1 MKKFMLQN
9 SLYFAFGFLHILYSV
24 ALEVS
29 AQVLVD
35 GKSYS
40 TILSAQNAIK
50 ENSRV
55 YLTKGFYSGLKI
67 SADNVEVIGT
77 RNVIFD
83 SPIEG
88 KAAIIVDG
96 DSVTIE
102 NVECYGIKVS
112 DNNGACVRQQ
122 GKDLTLRGVYF
133 HDSQQGILSSH
144 GTGSLTIEFSHFE
157 NLGKAGRSHAI
168 YSNNERLIVRDSTI
182 LNSVDQGHEIKSR
195 AKSTIILNS
204 IVGSIDSED
213 SRTIDISNG
222 GTLKIDNSIL
232 LQGRNTRNRQ
242 LIGYALEGSS
252 KERDNTVIISNSMF
266 ILERVG
272 PDEILLAP
280 KKLNVSMS
288 IERNVI
294 IGEQLI
300 DMESYPD
307 NRYFSSREEA
317 GVKGGVPSLDTLAA
331 ALFIHI
337 K

>member
-1 MKKFMLQN
+1 MKRIALLLAFWFA
-9 SLYFAFGFLHILYSV
+9 SLPLVSMSV
-24 ALEVS
+24 QAEVI
-29 AQVLVD
+29 VD
-35 GKSYS
+35 GISYD
-40 TILSAQNAIK
+40 TIEEAQRAIK
-50 ENSRV
+50 DNSRV
-55 YLTKGFYSGLKI
+55 YLSEGIYSGLKI
-67 SADNVEVIGT
+67 VADNVEIIGD
-77 RNVIFD
+77 RNVVFN

-88 KAAIIVDG
+88 KAAIVVSG
-96 DSVTIE
+96 SNVLIE
-102 NVECYGIKVS
+102 QIECYGIKVS

-122 GKDLTLRGVYF
+122 GRDLTLRGVYF
-133 HDSQQGILSSH
+133 HNSQQGILSAH
-144 GTGSLTIEFSHFE
+144 GTGSLTIEFSRFE
-157 NLGKAGRSHAI
+157 NLGKIGRAHAI
-168 YSNNERLIVRDSTI
+168 YSNNETLTIRDSTI
-182 LNSVDQGHEIKSR
+182 INSVSQGHEIKSR
-195 AKSTIILNS
+195 ARVTTILNS
-204 IVGSIDSED
+204 VVGSIDTED

-232 LQGRNTRNRQ
+232 LQGRNTKNRQ

-252 KERDNTVIISNSMF
+252 KERDNTISISNSMF

-280 KKLNVSMS
+280 EKLNVSVS

-294 IGEQLI
+294 IGEQVI
-300 DMESYPD
+300 DMESHPD